1 MVEAADL
8 FNDSAYRR
16 TIAGIAKSLGQAR
29 VSFLPLSGTNT
40 EVVLTIAW
48 DISWYQYRVVFDSQQ
63 PSSSGGAGLR
73 AGRGGRPFQGLE
85 RPPGSGW
92 ASHA

>member
-1 MVEAADL
+1 
-8 FNDSAYRR
+8 
-16 TIAGIAKSLGQAR
+16 

-63 PSSSGGAGLR
+63 PVRLAERGYELDEVDDRFRGWNGHLDQD
-73 AGRGGRPFQGLE
+73 GRVTPDIPKL
-85 RPPGSGW
+85 
-92 ASHA
+92 